1 MCLRFE
7 IKFNSWTSRDKIVG
21 HIGGFVMSFQMVFQ
35 MVFLAGLFGSEFR
48 YTYTKA
54 LKKYTLCQRPFYA

>member
-7 IKFNSWTSRDKIVG
+7 IKFNSWTSLDKIVG

-35 MVFLAGLFGSEFR
+35 MVLLAGLFGSEFR
-48 YTYTKA
+48 
-54 LKKYTLCQRPFYA
+54 